1 MMKLRLTLIAC
12 LLLVLP
18 TAATAQS
25 DGESGLKP
33 LGPTVNIKVQL
44 AGAINTADLFLTDA
58 GYRYRIYYIDGR
70 SELLT
75 PEQFAQRVYRDHSS
89 RTWLDRVL
97 NITSPVGFAWVVVG
111 LLGQVLFTGRMVLQW
126 LVSEK
131 EKRSVVPPMF
141 WWMSLSGASML
152 IVYFLWR
159 KDIVGVLGQSTGW
172 FIYIRN
178 LWLIYKPREQKEAAD
193 KH

>member
-1 MMKLRLTLIAC
+1 MMNARTTLCLC
-12 LLLVLP
+12 LLLSM
-18 TAATAQS
+18 TAVATAQGNN
-25 DGESGLKP
+25 DTTLE
-33 LGPTVNIKVQL
+33 PTGSAVNIKVQL

-58 GYRYRIYYIDGR
+58 GYRYRIYYIDGS

-111 LLGQVLFTGRMVLQW
+111 LLGQVLFTGRMILQW

-178 LWLIYKPREQKEAAD
+178 LWLIYKPREQKETVD